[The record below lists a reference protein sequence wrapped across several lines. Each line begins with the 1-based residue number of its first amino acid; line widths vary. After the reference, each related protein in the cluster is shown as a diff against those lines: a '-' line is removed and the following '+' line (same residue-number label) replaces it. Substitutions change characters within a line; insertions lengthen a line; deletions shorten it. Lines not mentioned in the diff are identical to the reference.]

1 MNKSQAIK
9 LLESEGWTKADAM
22 RALEVIDFRINPD
35 EITIRRGISSFA
47 GSELSKR
54 QRLQAAQKGM
64 VTKKTKEI
72 ERNNQEYA
80 TKIEEVKKYK
90 KQEQEKSEA
99 EIQRLSDTNKVL
111 EMKIKTINS
120 HNNELIQANDQ
131 LKQDNKALK
140 NLIDE
145 IRLKLAINTKKLL
158 QYEDSEIRKAL
169 IIMFKS
175 TLG

>member
-1 MNKSQAIK
+1 MNKSQAID
-9 LLESEGWTKADAM
+9 LLKGEGWTEADAK
-22 RALEVIDFRINPD
+22 RALEVIDFKTNPD
-35 EITIRRGISSFA
+35 EITIRRAISLFA
-47 GSELSKR
+47 GSELYKR

-64 VTKKTKEI
+64 VTKKNNEI
-72 ERNNQEYA
+72 ERIHQEYA
-80 TKIEEVKKYK
+80 GKIEQVKRLQ
-90 KQEQEKSEA
+90 KQESEKQQVETPNLADS
-99 EIQRLSDTNKVL
+99 NKVL
-111 EMKIKTINS
+111 EMQLKRINAQ
-120 HNNELIQANDQ
+120 NKELIKANEE
-131 LKQDNKALK
+131 LKKDNKALK